1 MIPYLLHVALLV
13 TICLLFY
20 KLFLQ
25 RETFYCLNRWVF
37 LICLPLSFLLPLIHV
52 PKQWSVKT
60 VQRPPVLVINEAPP
74 AIKNTSV
81 NATANQVESKQAKS
95 PSKPIIPQKN
105 PTEAI
110 KKPLDGVSSSI
121 SMAEAAHW
129 LAITY
134 ITGLFIF
141 GLNLLLQLIY
151 TIHQAYARP
160 VIIDGAYRIVEI
172 NGDKAP
178 CSFLNNIFINPEKYD
193 WDTYN
198 QILTHEK
205 VHARQLH
212 TIDILLAEL
221 AIVLQWFNPFAWWY
235 RAELENNLEYLTDKA
250 VTDNHDIDPALYQLS
265 LLKVSTPHLSLRI
278 STNYNQSILKKRIMM
293 MNIKKSNLHTLWK
306 YFLLVP
312 LFAGL
317 MCALNQ
323 PAVGK
328 DTIMA
333 DHSEIP
339 VTDSLFKGDIEGFWY
354 ANREGDVLNMDMK
367 IVIKKQDWSYNG
379 FLFPVSAFSSLPLK
393 KQGYFIVKREAGTIL
408 FNGKFEGDQGLGRFK
423 MKFNEAYLRHLQQ
436 AGIKNANEDDLIGLV
451 VNDVKEDFIKVL
463 LDNGFKELTARQ
475 IGMLAMFKVTPSEI
489 KFWGHSGFK
498 NLTADDL
505 QRAKIAKVDSN
516 YVSEI
521 KNAGYPDISFNEL
534 CLLKSDS
541 ITADYIKGL
550 TKAKLAARAPGD
562 TSGTVIPVSI
572 ISTAKYMHVDSAYM
586 RALAD
591 FGYNLTA
598 SQLHSFKNFNIT
610 PEYIVDLQNL
620 GYSNIPATSLLS
632 LKMSKITPEYIK
644 AFHNVG
650 YNKIPLNS
658 LTLFKSQGI
667 TPDLI
672 KDFNA
677 IGYTNISPS
686 ALLQL
691 RIKEITPEFI
701 KGFTELGFKN
711 IPVDQLFILKS
722 AGVTPAYIKSMKQ
735 KGLNSKDVQKYIT
748 LKNSFN

>member
-1 MIPYLLHVALLV
+1 MA
-13 TICLLFY
+13 
-20 KLFLQ
+20 KAAQ
-25 RETFYCLNRWVF
+25 W
-37 LICLPLSFLLPLIHV
+37 LS
-52 PKQWSVKT
+52 
-60 VQRPPVLVINEAPP
+60 
-74 AIKNTSV
+74 
-81 NATANQVESKQAKS
+81 
-95 PSKPIIPQKN
+95 II
-105 PTEAI
+105 
-110 KKPLDGVSSSI
+110 
-121 SMAEAAHW
+121 
-129 LAITY
+129 Y
-134 ITGLFIF
+134 ITGVIIF

-151 TIHQAYARP
+151 TLYQAYARP
-160 VIIDGAYRIVEI
+160 VIIDGRYRIVEL

-198 QILTHEK
+198 QILIHEK

-212 TIDILLAEL
+212 SIDILLAEV
-221 AIVLQWFNPFAWWY
+221 AIILQWFNPFAWWY

-250 VTDNHDIDPALYQLS
+250 VTNDRDIDPALYQLS

-317 MCALNQ
+317 MCVLNQ
-323 PAVGK
+323 PVSGK
-328 DTIMA
+328 NTVMVDNSAITTPDT
-333 DHSEIP
+333 
-339 VTDSLFKGDIEGFWY
+339 LFKGNIEGFWY
-354 ANREGDVLNMDMK
+354 ANKEGDVLNMDMK

-408 FNGKFEGDQGLGRFK
+408 FNGKFEGEQGLGRFK
-423 MKFNEAYLRHLQQ
+423 MKFNEAYLQHLQQ
-436 AGIKNANEDDLIGLV
+436 AGIKNANEDELIGLV
-451 VNDVKEDFIKVL
+451 VNDVKEDFIKLL
-463 LDNGFKELTARQ
+463 LDNGFKQLTARQ
-475 IGMLAMFKVTPSEI
+475 LGMLAMFKVTPSEI

-505 QRAKIAKVDSN
+505 QRAKIAKMDSN

-541 ITADYIKGL
+541 ITADYIRGL

-562 TSGTVIPVSI
+562 TSGTIIPVNI

-586 RALAD
+586 RALAG

-610 PEYIVDLQNL
+610 PEYIIDLQNL
-620 GYSNIPATSLLS
+620 GYNNIPATSLLS

-644 AFHNVG
+644 AFQSVG

-667 TPDLI
+667 TADLI

-677 IGYTNISPS
+677 IGYTNIEPS
-686 ALLQL
+686 TLVQL
-691 RIKEITPEFI
+691 RVKEITPEFI

-711 IPVDQLFILKS
+711 IPVNQLFDLKS
-722 AGVTPAYIKSMKQ
+722 SGVTPAYIKSMKQ
-735 KGLNSKDVQKYIT
+735 KGLNSKDIQKYIT

>member
-1 MIPYLLHVALLV
+1 
-13 TICLLFY
+13 
-20 KLFLQ
+20 
-25 RETFYCLNRWVF
+25 
-37 LICLPLSFLLPLIHV
+37 
-52 PKQWSVKT
+52 
-60 VQRPPVLVINEAPP
+60 
-74 AIKNTSV
+74 
-81 NATANQVESKQAKS
+81 
-95 PSKPIIPQKN
+95 
-105 PTEAI
+105 
-110 KKPLDGVSSSI
+110 
-121 SMAEAAHW
+121 MAEAAQW
-129 LAITY
+129 LSIIY
-134 ITGLFIF
+134 ITGVIIF

-151 TIHQAYARP
+151 TLYQAYARP
-160 VIIDGAYRIVEI
+160 VIIDGRYRIVEI

-198 QILTHEK
+198 QILIHEK

-212 TIDILLAEL
+212 SIDILLAEV
-221 AIVLQWFNPFAWWY
+221 AIILQWFNPFAWWY

-250 VTDNHDIDPALYQLS
+250 VTDDEDIDPALYQLS

-306 YFLLVP
+306 YFLLAP

-317 MCALNQ
+317 MCVFNQ
-323 PAVGK
+323 PASGRNAVMVDNSSISIR
-328 DTIMA
+328 DT
-333 DHSEIP
+333 
-339 VTDSLFKGDIEGFWY
+339 LFRSNIEGFWY
-354 ANREGDVLNMDMK
+354 ANKEGDVLNMDMK

-379 FLFPVSAFSSLPLK
+379 FLFPVSAFSSLPTK

-423 MKFNEAYLRHLQQ
+423 MKFNEAYLQHLQQ

-463 LDNGFKELTARQ
+463 LDNGFKQLTARQ
-475 IGMLAMFKVTPSEI
+475 LGMLAMFKITPSEI

-505 QRAKIAKVDSN
+505 QRAKIAKIDSN

-562 TSGTVIPVSI
+562 TSGTIIPVNI

-586 RALAD
+586 RALAG

-610 PEYIVDLQNL
+610 PEYIIDLQNL
-620 GYSNIPATSLLS
+620 GYNNIPATSLLS

-644 AFHNVG
+644 SFQSVG

-672 KDFNA
+672 KDFSA
-677 IGYTNISPS
+677 IGYTNIEPS
-686 ALLQL
+686 TFVQFRA
-691 RIKEITPEFI
+691 KEITPEFI
-701 KGFTELGFKN
+701 KGFSELGFKN
-711 IPVDQLFILKS
+711 IPANQLFDLKS
-722 AGVTPAYIKSMKQ
+722 SGVTPAYIKSMKQ
-735 KGLNSKDVQKYIT
+735 KGLNSKDIQKYIT